1 MGDLPPDE
9 IRPPLPDPPGV
20 VYTTSSFR
28 VSGRRLLIMRLVILS
43 RDSTLYSTR
52 RLAAVARGNGHRIRI
67 LDPTR
72 CYLSV
77 STGQPTVHCHGRPI
91 QGVDGIIPRI
101 GTSITGYGTSV
112 LRQFEIQHVPVQN
125 TSDAILRTRNK
136 LHMLQR
142 LAGSGIPVPQTG
154 MAFAPEDNPDLLK
167 LFPPPPI
174 IIKLIEGS
182 QGLGVVLAENP
193 EAAESVTET
202 LRTLMAH
209 FLVQHFVTESRGRDR
224 RLFVIGTEVVASME
238 RTNRD
243 GGFRA
248 NLHRGGQARKIRPTE
263 EEVRLAIRAAH
274 ILGLDVA
281 GVDLLETRSG
291 PMVLEVNAAP
301 GLEGIEQAT
310 GVDIASHMIDALE
323 RRIRDPGPPAD
334 RIQQPLPS

>member
-1 MGDLPPDE
+1 VADDN
-9 IRPPLPDPPGV
+9 
-20 VYTTSSFR
+20 
-28 VSGRRLLIMRLVILS
+28 MRLIILS
-43 RDSTLYSTR
+43 RDTQLYSTR
-52 RLAAVARGNGHRIRI
+52 RLAEAARRNGHRIRI

-77 STGQPTVHCHGRPI
+77 ATGSPAIYFRGRKI
-91 QGVDGIIPRI
+91 RKADGIIPRI
-101 GTSITGYGTSV
+101 GTSITAYGTSV
-112 LRQFEIQHVPVQN
+112 LRQFEIQQVAVQN

-142 LAGSGIPVPQTG
+142 LAACGIPVPQTG
-154 MAFAPEDNPDLLK
+154 MAFAPEDDPDLLG
-167 LFPPPPI
+167 LFPSPPL

-224 RLFVIGTEVVASME
+224 RLFVIGTEVVAGME
-238 RTNRD
+238 RTNRN

-248 NLHRGGQARKIRPTE
+248 NLHRGGHARKIKPSHV
-263 EEVRLAIRAAH
+263 EVDLAIRAAQ

-281 GVDLLETRSG
+281 GVDLLKTETG
-291 PMVLEVNAAP
+291 PIVLEVNAAP

-310 GVDIASHMIDALE
+310 GVDIATRMVDALVE
-323 RRIRDPGPPAD
+323 RIRNPNPVASTPE
-334 RIQQPLPS
+334 RPL